1 MGREGLSR
9 TPSAHNNS
17 KCPWQRTR
25 LCSQVLPPKKL
36 VQVELAEVEAVAS
49 ARKKEDEPV
58 DPAVLQE
65 RLKYLVENITYEV
78 FDYARR
84 GLFEKHTLMVAT
96 MLMLRVMQQRNE
108 APADQVTYLIM
119 GTKIP
124 DPPTMT
130 AKVQQYLTTS
140 QWGATCALK
149 EVEPFKGI
157 TEDLELNVEAWREWL
172 KLPNPEEQE
181 LPGDWQKKVLRFA
194 KLLLVRALRS
204 DRVTAAL
211 T

>member
-1 MGREGLSR
+1 
-9 TPSAHNNS
+9 
-17 KCPWQRTR
+17 
-25 LCSQVLPPKKL
+25 VLPPKKL

-84 GLFEKHTLMVAT
+84 GLFEKHTLMVA
-96 MLMLRVMQQRNE
+96 
-108 APADQVTYLIM
+108 
-119 GTKIP
+119 
-124 DPPTMT
+124 TMT

-211 T
+211 TSFIT